1 MSDKFAFLTSVR
13 FWNLAIVA
21 IVIVLKKNGV
31 LIDDSLVT
39 TISEII
45 ALTLA
50 GSTVVRTAD
59 VQADAKV
66 KAARVSRENY

>member
-66 KAARVSRENY
+66 KAARVSCEN